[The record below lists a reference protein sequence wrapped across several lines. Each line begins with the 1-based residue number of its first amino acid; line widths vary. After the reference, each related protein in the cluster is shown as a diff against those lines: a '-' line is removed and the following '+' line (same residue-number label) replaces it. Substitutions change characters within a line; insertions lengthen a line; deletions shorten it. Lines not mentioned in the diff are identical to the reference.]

1 MNWDKAKTHLILAL
15 AILNLVLVM
24 SIISHN
30 NAVSID
36 NVYFSKKSL
45 IDLQTVL
52 DRKNIKITAELP
64 KDIYRVGVMSIEYE
78 TINSESYPLLFEAF
92 EDDIYVNAL
101 KKLVLEVEDVKIN
114 NIANAQ
120 NFADNFIKKYMPD
133 KEFNFRNYILG
144 DGAIKLYY
152 NPVYDGYIFEESAIR
167 FEFSQDGLKIVMI
180 VMKPIEASVNRRNA
194 ITSVEAILK
203 AFPSMKENSVISK
216 IDFIYYFDSNSTENL
231 YKLKNARAF
240 PCWRIM
246 TSKNEIF
253 YISALEN

>member
-1 MNWDKAKTHLILAL
+1 MNWDKAKTHLIIAL

-36 NVYFSKKSL
+36 NIYFSKKSL

-64 KDIYRVGVMSIEYE
+64 KDIYRVGVMNIEYE
-78 TINSESYPLLFEAF
+78 TINAESYPLLFETF

-101 KKLVLEVEDVKIN
+101 KKFVLEIDDVKIN

-120 NFADNFIKKYMPD
+120 RFADNFIKKYMPER
-133 KEFNFRNYILG
+133 EFSFRNYILG

-167 FEFSQDGLKIVMI
+167 FEFSQDKLKIVMI
-180 VMKPIEASVNRRNA
+180 TMKPIEASASRRNA

-203 AFPSMKENSVISK
+203 AFPSMKENSVINK

>member
-1 MNWDKAKTHLILAL
+1 MNWDKAKTRLIIAL
-15 AILNLVLVM
+15 VILNLVLVM

-36 NVYFSKKSL
+36 NIYFSKKSL

-52 DRKNIKITAELP
+52 DRKNIKITADLP
-64 KDIYRVGVMSIEYE
+64 KDIYRVGVMNIEYE
-78 TINSESYPLLFEAF
+78 TINAESYPLLFETF
-92 EDDIYVNAL
+92 DDDIYVNAL
-101 KKLVLEVEDVKIN
+101 KKFVLEIDDVKIN
-114 NIANAQ
+114 NIASAQ
-120 NFADNFIKKYMPD
+120 SFADNFIKKYMPE
-133 KEFNFRNYILG
+133 KEFSFRNYILG

-152 NPVYDGYIFEESAIR
+152 NPVYDGYIFEESSIR
-167 FEFSQDGLKIVMI
+167 FEFSQDKLKIVMI
-180 VMKPIEASVNRRNA
+180 IMKPIEASASRRDS

-203 AFPSMKENSVISK
+203 AFPSMKENSVINK

-246 TSKNEIF
+246 ISKNEIF